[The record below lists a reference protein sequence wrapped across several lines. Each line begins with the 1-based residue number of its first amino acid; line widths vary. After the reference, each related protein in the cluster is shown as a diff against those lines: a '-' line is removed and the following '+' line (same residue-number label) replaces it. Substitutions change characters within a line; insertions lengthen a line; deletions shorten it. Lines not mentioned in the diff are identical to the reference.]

1 MTTTEAGTDRSGF
14 TASLDAYAVAFQGL
28 VALLPASGRMLSEG
42 YTRWASDVV
51 RALATRMGARGL

>member
-1 MTTTEAGTDRSGF
+1 MRTTEPVTGRSGV
-14 TASLDAYAVAFQGL
+14 TASLDAYALALQGL